1 MSLRFFWRSILT
13 VLFGLGVTANAVTLT
28 WNANP
33 EPDIAGYRLYYGQES
48 LAATATDVGNNT
60 THSLSGLAP
69 GQEYYF
75 YVTAYNTAGLE
86 SDPSASVHYT
96 PPSTPI
102 SGGVKFL
109 GADSETGGSW
119 KGRYGRDGVIVTGDA
134 ALPPNYGSV
143 TPAGHSQWTWQSST
157 VDPAA
162 LQRIQ
167 SDSRLASC
175 WYSSTSFDVEFR
187 TSGTSPK
194 RVSLY
199 FLDWDSL
206 GRAEKIEVIDLQ
218 DGRILNTQVTSNFVD
233 GVYLSWEVTKSVRF
247 RVTRLAGVN
256 AVLSGIFFDSGGVVS
271 SPVFS
276 QAGGYFTN
284 SLTLSLSTSTTNATI
299 RFTLDGSTP
308 TPSSPLYSGPI
319 TLTNSSTVSA
329 RAYAPNL
336 IESHIQKYTFMRADS
351 SDRVRFLQANLNR
364 SGTWK
369 SLVGSVGHSIA
380 TERPMM
386 PSFGTVELQNANQWV
401 WAFPAE
407 DTAALQRP
415 YQTGRIASTWYQ
427 SANFTVKLRFSD
439 TATHRVSLY
448 FVDYDGLGRV
458 QTVDVLDPISGAV
471 LDRVEL
477 EQFSDGVWLEY
488 EIKEGAD
495 IRVTR
500 QTGPNAVMS
509 GVFFD

>member
-1 MSLRFFWRSILT
+1 MT
-13 VLFGLGVTANAVTLT
+13 
-28 WNANP
+28 
-33 EPDIAGYRLYYGQES
+33 
-48 LAATATDVGNNT
+48 
-60 THSLSGLAP
+60 
-69 GQEYYF
+69 
-75 YVTAYNTAGLE
+75 
-86 SDPSASVHYT
+86 
-96 PPSTPI
+96 
-102 SGGVKFL
+102 
-109 GADSETGGSW
+109 
-119 KGRYGRDGVIVTGDA
+119 
-134 ALPPNYGSV
+134 
-143 TPAGHSQWTWQSST
+143 
-157 VDPAA
+157 
-162 LQRIQ
+162 
-167 SDSRLASC
+167 
-175 WYSSTSFDVEFR
+175 
-187 TSGTSPK
+187 
-194 RVSLY
+194 
-199 FLDWDSL
+199 
-206 GRAEKIEVIDLQ
+206 
-218 DGRILNTQVTSNFVD
+218 
-233 GVYLSWEVTKSVRF
+233 
-247 RVTRLAGVN
+247 
-256 AVLSGIFFDSGGVVS
+256 SGIFFESGGVVS

-284 SLTLSLSTSTTNATI
+284 SLTLSLSTSTTNASI

-369 SLVGSVGHSIA
+369 TLVGSVGHSIA
-380 TERPMM
+380 TERPLM

-401 WAFPAE
+401 WAFPE
-407 DTAALQRP
+407 DTAAL
-415 YQTGRIASTWYQ
+415 
-427 SANFTVKLRFSD
+427 
-439 TATHRVSLY
+439 HRVSLY